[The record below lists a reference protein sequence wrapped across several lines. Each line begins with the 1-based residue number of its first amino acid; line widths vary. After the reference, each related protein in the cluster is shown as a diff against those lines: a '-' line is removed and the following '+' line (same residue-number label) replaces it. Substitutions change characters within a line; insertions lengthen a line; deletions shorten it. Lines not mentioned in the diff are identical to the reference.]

1 MVILTV
7 MRKAFDLSILAKK
20 SMSFRGKR
28 KRVSIQIFC
37 TQSQGNRTFFCYR
50 DKHPDALRHKT
61 LDLQLN
67 QAHPEFDTCW
77 QETLAVVFHKGAK
90 LDTFFEVHVGI
101 SNGAA
106 IGVHKQYIDAVSS
119 FRYLT

>member
-37 TQSQGNRTFFCYR
+37 TQS
-50 DKHPDALRHKT
+50 
-61 LDLQLN
+61 
-67 QAHPEFDTCW
+67 
-77 QETLAVVFHKGAK
+77 
-90 LDTFFEVHVGI
+90 
-101 SNGAA
+101 
-106 IGVHKQYIDAVSS
+106 
-119 FRYLT
+119 

>member
-1 MVILTV
+1 MGILAV

-28 KRVSIQIFC
+28 KRLSILIFY
-37 TQSQGNRTFFCYR
+37 TQSYGNRTFFCYR
-50 DKHPDALRHKT
+50 DKHPDALRYKT

-67 QAHPEFDTCW
+67 QAHPEFDTYW
-77 QETLAVVFHKGAK
+77 QETLAVVFYKGAK

-101 SNGAA
+101 PNGAA
-106 IGVHKQYIDAVSS
+106 IGVYKQYIVAVSS
-119 FRYLT
+119 FRCLT